1 MSDVKPPFMSI
12 LSRIGKALIRLA
24 EDFEQGGAR
33 KRFLRE
39 YREQQD
45 AKIARGEA
53 PPRFRSYKEYLQSSW
68 WERLRAHVLNY
79 LSHRC
84 EFCAARATQVHH
96 VRYPRTTDLGS
107 ESIKSLYAVCK
118 RCHEIAHGKYSGS
131 PFTSCAFCGASGTR
145 ILTIALKNHEQS
157 MQRVCCRCDSLAK
170 GYRGQANNWAKD
182 YYEDWVSRWR
192 QTMPPLEGT
201 RSPNP
206 FDSKMTNEVKAIAVP
221 AMGRSKEEARLV
233 VARQRILQQRER
245 EFEALS
251 TKELRRLWDNR
262 AQSDYEDDEL
272 KVLLSVN
279 RRRLGYVH

>member
-1 MSDVKPPFMSI
+1 
-12 LSRIGKALIRLA
+12 
-24 EDFEQGGAR
+24 
-33 KRFLRE
+33 
-39 YREQQD
+39 
-45 AKIARGEA
+45 
-53 PPRFRSYKEYLQSSW
+53 
-68 WERLRAHVLNY
+68 
-79 LSHRC
+79 
-84 EFCAARATQVHH
+84 
-96 VRYPRTTDLGS
+96 
-107 ESIKSLYAVCK
+107 
-118 RCHEIAHGKYSGS
+118 
-131 PFTSCAFCGASGTR
+131 
-145 ILTIALKNHEQS
+145 
-157 MQRVCCRCDSLAK
+157 
-170 GYRGQANNWAKD
+170 
-182 YYEDWVSRWR
+182 
-192 QTMPPLEGT
+192 MPPLEET